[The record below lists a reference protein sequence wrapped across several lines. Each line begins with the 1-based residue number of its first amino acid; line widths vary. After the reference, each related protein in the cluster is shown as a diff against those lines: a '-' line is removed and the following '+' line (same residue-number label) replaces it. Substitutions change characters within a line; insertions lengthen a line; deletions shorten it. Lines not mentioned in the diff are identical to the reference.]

1 MHLFRSMPRQKL
13 NLSIG
18 SSTILIFSFI
28 TSNRKILQLGDEPRP
43 AKTQIQLDNNLA
55 NVPQLPFSAEELAI
69 HIFATQNG
77 APMNQNFNRHL
88 EYSVWKIP
96 PSSFLVPA
104 TFGSKRGKSDTIP
117 LYLVPKLAF
126 TLLCT
131 MVVGVVKKYFLRTRM
146 SK

>member
-55 NVPQLPFSAEELAI
+55 NVPQLPFSARNWQFTFLPPKTVHHLTKI
-69 HIFATQNG
+69 STGIWNTLCGKFRNHHSQSL
-77 APMNQNFNRHL
+77 RHL
-88 EYSVWKIP
+88 AVNVGNLI
-96 PSSFLVPA
+96 
-104 TFGSKRGKSDTIP
+104 
-117 LYLVPKLAF
+117 LYHSTQCLSQRLRYFVQWLLA
-126 TLLCT
+126 
-131 MVVGVVKKYFLRTRM
+131 
-146 SK
+146 S